1 MDEAL
6 QERRAGKQPVR
17 GSKLQCSLRVRKG
30 FSARLGDGGGMFRDG
45 ASGESMVGAARARL
59 GLASVSVYGLD
70 AVG

>member
-1 MDEAL
+1 MLFASE
-6 QERRAGKQPVR
+6 
-17 GSKLQCSLRVRKG
+17 KG
-30 FSARLGDGGGMFRDG
+30 FQRSIGRRGGMFRDG